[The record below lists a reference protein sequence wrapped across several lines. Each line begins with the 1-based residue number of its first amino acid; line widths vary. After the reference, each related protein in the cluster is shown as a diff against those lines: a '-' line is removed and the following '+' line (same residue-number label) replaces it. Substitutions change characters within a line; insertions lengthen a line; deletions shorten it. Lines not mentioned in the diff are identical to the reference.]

1 MRKVNKADLKRTQL
15 RNQLWP
21 GSEEW
26 IWDFSDK
33 EKVIGF
39 ATVPRL
45 LPLVIHLIQQLVSGE
60 KGGDPT
66 PVYLELWCRDFGQGY
81 VSVTDEAE
89 CAYAS
94 GYASRRAV
102 RTWRGHM
109 ERLNELGF
117 IKVQPDGN
125 REYGNVLLLNPLAVC
140 HRIHQDGKTPEGWWS
155 AFTKRASTI
164 GALIPQPL
172 VFPPTS
178 SPVPPAM
185 SAEQSA
191 TA

>member
-1 MRKVNKADLKRTQL
+1 MRRANKADLKRTQL

-21 GSEEW
+21 GSGEW
-26 IWDFSDK
+26 IWDLSDR
-33 EKVIGF
+33 EKVVGF

-45 LPLVIHLIQQLVSGE
+45 LPLVIHLIQHLVSGE

-89 CAYAS
+89 CAYGA
-94 GYASRRAV
+94 GYSSRRAV

-109 ERLNELGF
+109 ERLRELGF
-117 IKVQPDGN
+117 ISVLPDGN

-140 HRIHQDGKTPEGWWS
+140 HRLHQEGKTPDG
-155 AFTKRASTI
+155 
-164 GALIPQPL
+164 
-172 VFPPTS
+172 
-178 SPVPPAM
+178 
-185 SAEQSA
+185 
-191 TA
+191 